1 MIASAKRARSQIT
14 TLGATRYGIK
24 RARGATP
31 LTYCAL
37 LRGPSSLKIIL
48 DVPVPC
54 PGFPMKPALKIE
66 PQCRV
71 QIVGCVS
78 VVLPEVPTELRQQPQ
93 FCRIIRPI
101 LDMLRIA
108 GIRVAD

>member
-24 RARGATP
+24 QARGATP
-31 LTYCAL
+31 LTYCDL
-37 LRGPSSLKIIL
+37 LRGPSSLKMML

-66 PQCRV
+66 PNVESRSSVASASLFQKSQPNCGNKRCS
-71 QIVGCVS
+71 VG
-78 VVLPEVPTELRQQPQ
+78 LFDQ
-93 FCRIIRPI
+93 FSTCF
-101 LDMLRIA
+101 
-108 GIRVAD
+108 V